1 MVDNYRIVYY
11 LNIIRFQNGNLQE
24 PDSNSI
30 RMEQLRESSRLLH
43 PEVISVTRESVI
55 ESQNSPRITMPYYS
69 KYEYTTLLGTR
80 AQQLAEGAKPLVS
93 LEGMVTSDP
102 QFVWNLAKREILE
115 QKLPFIIHR
124 RLPNG
129 VSEYWSA
136 TELTVIW

>member
-1 MVDNYRIVYY
+1 
-11 LNIIRFQNGNLQE
+11 
-24 PDSNSI
+24 
-30 RMEQLRESSRLLH
+30 MEELRQSSKLLH
-43 PEVISVTRESVI
+43 PEVISITRDDVL
-55 ESQNSPRITMPYYS
+55 ESQKTQRTTMPYYS

-80 AQQLAEGAKPLVS
+80 AQQLAEGAKPLSS

-102 QFVWNLAKREILE
+102 RFVWNLAQKEILE

-136 TELTVIW
+136 MELSVIW